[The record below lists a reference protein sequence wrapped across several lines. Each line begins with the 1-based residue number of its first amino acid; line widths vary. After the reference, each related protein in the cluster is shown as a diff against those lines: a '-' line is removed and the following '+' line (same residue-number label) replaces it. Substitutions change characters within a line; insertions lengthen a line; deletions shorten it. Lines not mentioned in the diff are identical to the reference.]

1 MKVCVCVWTDTNIN
15 TNITFILYHSWIRKT
30 KIQDLHPGKYRQR
43 RSSCEDI
50 YQPLQRGRLVSRL
63 ILGHIRSWHL
73 FFFCSL
79 GSVKDVVVKHCK
91 LKRAHVPTLRLR
103 VRVWGLRG
111 TLKHEPWRRPKHL
124 ETQRARHKHQEL
136 KNDQPAN
143 FTVV

>member
-1 MKVCVCVWTDTNIN
+1 MCEQTQTLIQTLPLFYIIHELGKQ
-15 TNITFILYHSWIRKT
+15 T

-63 ILGHIRSWHL
+63 TLSHIRSWHL